1 MANFVCLIACALL
14 VAVSAERISPSRDTS
29 SSRDTGSSR
38 DFGFDSD
45 RNTGSSS
52 GRNTGSGSRDSSVQ
66 SGRGSTGSRWG
77 DDADAENDFST
88 PKITAWKG
96 GVIPYEIAPEISA
109 NNARALKNMFQDISD
124 KTCVRFVAKRS
135 SDSNYVSIKGG
146 NKCSAPLGMSTGSTG
161 SGRQSSSFTS
171 GSVSNVVLGQSCFTT
186 KRVGRRIMNLL
197 GIPHETSRPDRDQ
210 FVEINMANLRTGY
223 ANNIKQVATSAYL
236 TGVLDVPYDLQSITQ
251 YSDDDL
257 AKDASTWAIRAKG
270 RSRSSSNTQLG
281 GETFS
286 PADFEK
292 IKKAYNCP
300 SSGRSS
306 SSRN

>member
-1 MANFVCLIACALL
+1 LIACALL
-14 VAVSAERISPSRDTS
+14 VAVSAERISPNRDSS
-29 SSRDTGSSR
+29 SSRDRDSGSGVGVR

-52 GRNTGSGSRDSSVQ
+52 DRNTGSGSRASSVNSQ
-66 SGRGSTGSRWG
+66 AGRGSSRWG
-77 DDADAENDFST
+77 PDDADAENDFST

-96 GVIPYEIAPEISA
+96 GVIPYEISSDIST
-109 NNARALKNMFQDISD
+109 NNVRALKNMFQVISD

-210 FVEINMANLRTGY
+210 FVEINMSNLRTGY

-236 TGVLDVPYDLQSITQ
+236 AGVLDVPYDLQSITQ